1 MTHPASLRQHQ
12 ASQPDSSVWL
22 AANAGSG
29 KTKVLTDR
37 VARMLLAGT
46 EPQRILCLTYTKAA
60 AAEMQNRLLG
70 LLGGW
75 AMMDE
80 AKLREKLRALGA
92 DEALSAEDLA
102 KARRLFAKAIET
114 PGGLKIQT
122 IHAFCAGLLRRF
134 PLEAKV
140 SPGFS
145 EMDDRAG
152 ELMREDILE
161 EIATGPDCDRLDALL
176 GVYSGEDL
184 TSLAADIS
192 RNRVGFAGDLGLP
205 DLLEAY
211 DLPRDMTEEAL
222 LSEVFD
228 DDDLKMIREVAPA
241 FLASSK
247 NDQRVGAGLTAART
261 RDLDAVQALE
271 DVLCVKKPKD
281 GPPYQPKLDK
291 VATKALAKALGDG
304 TMAALS
310 DLSER
315 VSENRPRRLA
325 FVAAKRAHALHR
337 FAQVFLPRLDA
348 YKAARGWL
356 DFDDLIDR
364 AAALLD
370 EPSVAQWVLFR
381 LDGGIDHILVDE
393 AQDTSPRQ
401 WRVIERIAEEFTSG
415 EGAHKGERTLFVV
428 GDRKQSIYSFQGADL
443 QQFEEMRAH
452 FARKFAD
459 IGRALS
465 PLELEHSFRSSAA
478 VLRSVDLAFARG
490 AEQGLGG
497 APSHIAFHEAL
508 PGRVDLWPAIE
519 SVKTEDE
526 DDWES
531 PVDLTSAESAISQL
545 SRMIAAEISAMIA
558 QGVQIPDHEAP
569 GGARPVHE
577 GDFLILVRRRSELF
591 SEIIRACKS
600 IGLAVAGADRL
611 KLGAEL
617 AVRDIRSLLSFL
629 ATPEDDLSLAEA
641 LRSPLL
647 NWSEQELY
655 QLAQPRKGYL
665 WEALRRGEMRPDTQE
680 MLKDLRDNSDFL
692 RPFELIERLL
702 TRHGGRERLLARL
715 GPEAEDGIDEL
726 ISQALAFERNEVP
739 SLTGFLGWL
748 DADDVQVK
756 RQLDGAGRA
765 IRVMTV
771 HGSKGL
777 EAPIVILPD
786 TAKKKEPNPPKILR
800 LDDGVA
806 GLRQPAPDAP
816 EAQISAA
823 GKETTARTEEA
834 QRLLYVAM
842 TRAEKWLIVAAAGEV
857 GEGDETWYSRMKS
870 GLEAAGTEDVT
881 GLSKPLQELGAF
893 PRHATGAWPVNAV
906 APAAALEVTRLDL
919 PAWSLTPAAAVEPPP
934 RPLSPSDLGGAKAL
948 FGDGETMDEDEAL
961 RHGRNLH
968 RLLEH
973 LPERPRDQW
982 EDLAELL
989 LSEGED
995 ALLPGEIEPVLAEAI
1010 RVLEAPGMAAW
1021 LGPDCLAEVEL
1032 TAALEEFGGQRIHG
1046 FIDRLRI
1053 DAEGVHVLDYKSNRI
1068 VPASPDQVPEGIVRQ
1083 MAAYRAALRQI
1094 HPGRSITCAILWTQ
1108 DGTIMPLAD
1117 AQLDGSLRTPT
1128 VS

>member
-122 IHAFCAGLLRRF
+122 IHAFCAELLRRF

-161 EIATGPDCDRLDALL
+161 EIATGPDCERLDALL

-184 TSLAADIS
+184 TALAADIS
-192 RNRVGFAGDLGLP
+192 RNRVGFAGDLGFA
-205 DLLEAY
+205 DLLGAY

-222 LSEVFD
+222 LSQVFATGD
-228 DDDLKMIREVAPA
+228 FRMVQDLVPILAGGKDTDKKLSRVFASIDDLDLSALKELEGKLLNKSGKNEGGPKVGSVPTKDIREGPA
-241 FLASSK
+241 AEYMDAF
-247 NDQRVGAGLTAART
+247 NDLMERIA
-261 RDLDAVQALE
+261 DA
-271 DVLCVKKPKD
+271 
-281 GPPYQPKLDK
+281 
-291 VATKALAKALGDG
+291 
-304 TMAALS
+304 
-310 DLSER
+310 
-315 VSENRPRRLA
+315 RPRRLA

-545 SRMIAAEISAMIA
+545 SRMIAAEISAMIS

-800 LDDGVA
+800 LDNGVA

-816 EAQISAA
+816 EAQLSAA
-823 GKETTARTEEA
+823 GKETTARAEEA

-881 GLSKPLQELGAF
+881 GLSNPLQELGAF

-948 FGDGETMDEDEAL
+948 FGDGEMMDEDEVL

-973 LPERPRDQW
+973 LPERPRDRW
-982 EDLAELL
+982 KGLAELL

-995 ALLPGEIEPVLAEAI
+995 ALLPGEIEPVLAEAT

-1021 LGPDCLAEVEL
+1021 LGPDCLAEVEI

-1053 DAEGVHVLDYKSNRI
+1053 DAEGVHILDYKSNRI
-1068 VPASPDQVPEGIVRQ
+1068 VPASPDRVPEGIVRQ